1 MAREIITHFHYIHH
15 HGDSQRGFTLLEL
28 VFTVVIMGIL
38 VAMAAPSFNG
48 LIESNKVKRLAT
60 EIEWLLVQAKSE
72 AVMRGDNVYVYSSMP
87 ISRVHSNW
95 CIFTSKDLI
104 NVSKESCDYID
115 TSSLSSIDSANF
127 SGINFGNSRTLNQF
141 SFDSL
146 HGKPNANGSY
156 RYSIGDYKLKT
167 TVYTITGR
175 IYTCLEAGS
184 EKLGTYEEC

>member
-1 MAREIITHFHYIHH
+1 MAREITTHFHHIHR
-15 HGDSQRGFTLLEL
+15 HGDRQRGFTLLEL

-38 VAMAAPSFNG
+38 VAMAAPSFNN

-72 AVMRGDNVYVYSSMP
+72 AVMRGAKIYVYSSTP
-87 ISRVHSNW
+87 VSRTHSNW
-95 CIFTSKDLI
+95 CIFTSTDDGE
-104 NVSKESCDYID
+104 SSCDNPD
-115 TSSLSSIDSANF
+115 TNRLSSIDSANF

-141 SFDSL
+141 SFDPL
-146 HGKPNANGSY
+146 YGKPNANGSY

-184 EKLGTYEEC
+184 EKLGSYEEC